1 MDEEDQTKW
10 KKRRREK
17 TTQNGSEQQGDG
29 SVRGP
34 MRVRDEGWSKK
45 RREAVLGKK
54 RLLKEKRFGDKNAG
68 RGKLGKNW
76 SR

>member
-1 MDEEDQTKW
+1 
-10 KKRRREK
+10 
-17 TTQNGSEQQGDG
+17 
-29 SVRGP
+29 